1 MPTDLTKKNTLITV
15 AMKEELSLEQADGW
29 NVVYTG
35 IGKVNALISVNQAL
49 TEFKP
54 DNLVN
59 FGTAGSSRS
68 DLKGLHEVTTFKQ
81 RDMDLRSLGL
91 PLGVTLND
99 HINDICLDR
108 PGLSCGT
115 GDSFVT
121 ANQELKTDL
130 YDMEAY
136 ALAKLC
142 IIEKIKFFC
151 FKYISDEAN
160 ENASSD
166 WNENVS
172 KGGEAFKNYL
182 ESLSG

>member
-1 MPTDLTKKNTLITV
+1 MLTDLTKKNTLIAV

-29 NVVYTG
+29 NVIYTG

-49 TEFKP
+49 TDFKP
-54 DNLVN
+54 DNLIN

-91 PLGVTLND
+91 SLGVTLND
-99 HINDICLDR
+99 HINDIYLDR

-121 ANQELKTDL
+121 TNLELKTDL

-142 IIEKIKFFC
+142 LIEKIKFFC

-160 ENASSD
+160 ENALSD
-166 WNENVS
+166 WHENVS
-172 KGGEAFKNYL
+172 KGGEAFQNYL

>member
-1 MPTDLTKKNTLITV
+1 MQTELTKKNTLIAV
-15 AMKEELSLEQADGW
+15 AMKEELSLEQAEGW
-29 NVVYTG
+29 NVIYTG
-35 IGKVNALISVNQAL
+35 IGKVNALISVNRAL

-54 DNLVN
+54 DNLIN

-121 ANQELKTDL
+121 TNLEIKTDL

-142 IIEKIKFFC
+142 LIEKIKFFC

-172 KGGEAFKNYL
+172 SGGEAFQNYL

>member
-1 MPTDLTKKNTLITV
+1 MKTSLTKENTLIAV
-15 AMKEELSLEQADGW
+15 AMEEEFSSEQANGW
-29 NVVYTG
+29 RIVYTG
-35 IGKVNALISVNQAL
+35 IGKVNALISVYRAL
-49 TEFKP
+49 SEDKP
-54 DNLVN
+54 INIIN

-81 RDMDLRSLGL
+81 RDMDLRDIGL

-99 HINDICLDR
+99 DISDITFDR

-115 GDSFVT
+115 GDNFVT
-121 ANQELKTDL
+121 TNQEIKTDL

-142 IIEKIKFFC
+142 LKEEINYFC

-160 ENASSD
+160 ESASED
-166 WNENVS
+166 WNKNVANGS
-172 KGGEAFKNYL
+172 KAFQIYL
-182 ESLSG
+182 ESLNG

>member
-1 MPTDLTKKNTLITV
+1 MLTDLAKKNTLIAV

-35 IGKVNALISVNQAL
+35 IGKVNALISVNRAL
-49 TEFKP
+49 KEFKP
-54 DNLVN
+54 DNLIN

-99 HINDICLDR
+99 DINDIRLNR
-108 PGLSCGT
+108 PGLSCGS

-121 ANQELKTDL
+121 SDHEMKTDL

-142 IIEKIKFFC
+142 LIENINFFC

-160 ENASSD
+160 DSASMD
-166 WNENVS
+166 WNVNIS
-172 KGGEAFKNYL
+172 KGAVHFMHIL
-182 ESLSG
+182 DSI

>member
-1 MPTDLTKKNTLITV
+1 MLTDLTKKNTLIAV
-15 AMKEELSLEQADGW
+15 AMKEELSFEQADGW
-29 NVVYTG
+29 NVIYTG

-49 TEFKP
+49 KEFKP
-54 DNLVN
+54 DNLIN

-91 PLGVTLND
+91 SLGVTLND
-99 HINDICLDR
+99 DINDICGDR
-108 PGLSCGT
+108 
-115 GDSFVT
+115 FVT
-121 ANQELKTDL
+121 TNLELKTDL

-142 IIEKIKFFC
+142 LIEKIKFFC

-160 ENASSD
+160 ENALSD
-166 WNENVS
+166 WHENVS
-172 KGGEAFKNYL
+172 KGGEAFQNYL

>member
-29 NVVYTG
+29 NVIYTG

-49 TEFKP
+49 KEIKP
-54 DNLVN
+54 DNLIN

-68 DLKGLHEVTTFKQ
+68 DLNGLHEVTTFKQ

-91 PLGVTLND
+91 SLGVTLND
-99 HINDICLDR
+99 HINDIYLDR

-142 IIEKIKFFC
+142 LIEKIKFFC

>member
-1 MPTDLTKKNTLITV
+1 MLTDLTKKNTLIAV

-29 NVVYTG
+29 NVIYTG

-54 DNLVN
+54 DNIVN

-142 IIEKIKFFC
+142 LIEKIKFFC

-160 ENASSD
+160 KKASSD

-172 KGGEAFKNYL
+172 KGGEAFQNYL
-182 ESLSG
+182 ESLSE

>member
-1 MPTDLTKKNTLITV
+1 MLTDLTKKNTLIAV

-29 NVVYTG
+29 NVIYTG

-54 DNLVN
+54 ENLIN

-91 PLGVTLND
+91 SLGVTLND
-99 HINDICLDR
+99 HINDIYLDR

-142 IIEKIKFFC
+142 LIEKIKFFC

-160 ENASSD
+160 KKASSD

-172 KGGEAFKNYL
+172 KGGEAFQNYL
-182 ESLSG
+182 ETLSG

>member
-1 MPTDLTKKNTLITV
+1 MLTDLTKKNTLIAV
-15 AMKEELSLEQADGW
+15 AMKEEMSLEQAEGW
-29 NVVYTG
+29 NVIYTG

-54 DNLVN
+54 DNLIN

-142 IIEKIKFFC
+142 LIEKIKFFC

-166 WNENVS
+166 WNESVS
-172 KGGEAFKNYL
+172 KGGEAFQNYL

>member
-1 MPTDLTKKNTLITV
+1 MLTDLTKKNTLIAV

-29 NVVYTG
+29 NVIYTG
-35 IGKVNALISVNQAL
+35 IGKVNALISVYKAL

-54 DNLVN
+54 DNLIN

-121 ANQELKTDL
+121 TNLEIKTDL

-142 IIEKIKFFC
+142 LIEKIKFFC

-160 ENASSD
+160 KKASSD
-166 WNENVS
+166 WSENVS
-172 KGGEAFKNYL
+172 KGGEAFQNYL
-182 ESLSG
+182 ETLSG